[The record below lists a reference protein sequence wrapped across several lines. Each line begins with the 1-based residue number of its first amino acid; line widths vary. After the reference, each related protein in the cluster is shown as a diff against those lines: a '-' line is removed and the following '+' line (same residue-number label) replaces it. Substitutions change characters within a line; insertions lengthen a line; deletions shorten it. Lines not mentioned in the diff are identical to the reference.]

1 MTMPDRLA
9 LAFSEHQPGLDGPQ
23 IRVRTGRVMLAAML
37 VTLGLGSLLVACASL
52 PGEFNSS
59 PTATDAR
66 FTAVV
71 ADAPIYSP
79 FGEARRRSGGRT
91 GTHTGVDL
99 AAPLGTP
106 VHAAGPGMVIY
117 SGWDYRGSQDWG
129 LLVAIDHGDGWE
141 TLYAH
146 LADVAVVA
154 GDPVNG
160 GAEIG
165 HIGTT
170 GNATG
175 PHVHVELRHEG
186 VRLDPRG
193 HIPGFQ

>member
-1 MTMPDRLA
+1 MIMPDRLT
-9 LAFSEHQPGLDGPQ
+9 LTFSEFRQGAAGPQ
-23 IRVRTGRVMLAAML
+23 IRVRTGRVMLATLLA
-37 VTLGLGSLLVACASL
+37 TLGLGSLLVACATL
-52 PGEFNSS
+52 PGDFMS
-59 PTATDAR
+59 PPDVTDAR
-66 FTAVV
+66 FTAAV
-71 ADAPIYSP
+71 ADARIYSP
-79 FGEARRRSGGRT
+79 FGEVRRRSGGRT

-106 VHAAGPGMVIY
+106 VHAAGPGMVIF
-117 SGWDYRGSQDWG
+117 SGWDYEGSRDWG
-129 LLVAIDHGDGWE
+129 LLVAIDHGDGWV

-175 PHVHVELRHEG
+175 PHVHVELRHAGE
-186 VRLDPRG
+186 RLDPRG
-193 HIPGFQ
+193 HLPGLQ